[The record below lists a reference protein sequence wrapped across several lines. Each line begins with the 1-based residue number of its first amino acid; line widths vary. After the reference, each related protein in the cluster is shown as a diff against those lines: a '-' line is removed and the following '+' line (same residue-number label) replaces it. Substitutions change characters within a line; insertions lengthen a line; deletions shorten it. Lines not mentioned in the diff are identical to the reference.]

1 MSHWSASMLGQVMT
15 QMSTVMVTEHLDR
28 VALEVISVDVRVQLC
43 EPCSIIHLINVS
55 RQLMNIHTFHLTD
68 CQESEK
74 ESEDKTRWARIS
86 WGVFYSYCTQMKDL
100 AILSLQEQVLSILFA
115 HNKLVLH
122 FVKYAYDMRY
132 VYEKKAEKE
141 GFFDK

>member
-1 MSHWSASMLGQVMT
+1 MPGQVMT

-28 VALEVISVDVRVQLC
+28 VALEVISVDVRVLLC

-74 ESEDKTRWARIS
+74 ESEDKTR
-86 WGVFYSYCTQMKDL
+86 
-100 AILSLQEQVLSILFA
+100 
-115 HNKLVLH
+115 
-122 FVKYAYDMRY
+122 
-132 VYEKKAEKE
+132 
-141 GFFDK
+141 